1 MISSALRRPAQIARN
16 FGSKLGRQTVFGQH
30 YYVLCNSL
38 AYPLHPFRQTEHF
51 SSNSSGGGVDND
63 NLVAAEND
71 KSPPITEG
79 GEELTAHF
87 PWRHESDLPAR
98 FDAKDDFS
106 GMPNNFRARFV
117 RRLVSCKELNLSTFD
132 ALPIPFFARQWEEEL
147 AENFKMAFSAAL
159 EELLFSIYRGVV
171 PVITDGG
178 IISIDTSK
186 RDAVTGSGDE
196 NLSVNNEYLRRMMDK
211 DLIAKYQSFN
221 ADKSHLKLR
230 IRPMEANLEN
240 IFAV

>member
-1 MISSALRRPAQIARN
+1 MMISSALRRPAQIARN
-16 FGSKLGRQTVFGQH
+16 FGCKLGRQTVFRQH
-30 YYVLCNSL
+30 YVCNSL
-38 AYPLHPFRQTEHF
+38 AYPLHTLRQTEHF
-51 SSNSSGGGVDND
+51 SSNSSGGGAEND
-63 NLVAAEND
+63 NLVVAEND

-79 GEELTAHF
+79 DEELTAHF

-147 AENFKMAFSAAL
+147 AENFKMAFSAAM

-178 IISIDTSK
+178 IISIDTSQ
-186 RDAVTGSGDE
+186 RVTGSGDV
-196 NLSVNNEYLRRMMDK
+196 NMLVNNEYLIRMMDRA
-211 DLIAKYQSFN
+211 LIAKYQSFN

-230 IRPMEANLEN
+230 ILPMEANLEN

>member
-1 MISSALRRPAQIARN
+1 MMISSALRRPTQIARN
-16 FGSKLGRQTVFGQH
+16 FGIKLGRQTVFREQH
-30 YYVLCNSL
+30 HDVCNL
-38 AYPLHPFRQTEHF
+38 LGYPRYPSRQTEHCF
-51 SSNSSGGGVDND
+51 SSNSSGGGADND
-63 NLVAAEND
+63 SLVVEND
-71 KSPPITEG
+71 KSPPTTEG
-79 GEELTAHF
+79 DEELAAYF

-98 FDAKDDFS
+98 FDAKDDLS

-117 RRLVSCKELNLSTFD
+117 RRLVSCKELNLSTFE

-147 AENFKMAFSAAL
+147 AENFKMAFSAAM

-171 PVITDGG
+171 PVNTDGG
-178 IISIDTSK
+178 IISIDSSQ
-186 RDAVTGSGDE
+186 RIAGSEDA
-196 NLSVNNEYLRRMMDK
+196 NLSVNNEYLSRMMDK

-230 IRPMEANLEN
+230 ILPMEANLEN